1 MTWGLWVLVG
11 LGVLCVYVIL
21 RDTVWNAPMGTQ
33 RGEGAAR
40 EGTEDAAVNVGVEA
54 GAGDVFET
62 DDRVWIETTG
72 LRAGGVLLGRVDP
85 EEVPPAQR
93 RWMVFLDLPIKNECG
108 LWRAVCVMQESLTR
122 LPRSTHA
129 SMHNTA
135 SSAQHQ

>member
-11 LGVLCVYVIL
+11 LGILCLFVVL
-21 RDTVWNAPMGTQ
+21 RDTVWNASANTPADTPHEPD
-33 RGEGAAR
+33 REAAR
-40 EGTEDAAVNVGVEA
+40 LEDGTL
-54 GAGDVFET
+54 ET
-62 DDRVWIETTG
+62 DDRVWIETTN

-93 RWMVFLDLPIKNECG
+93 RWIVFLDLPIKNACG
-108 LWRAVCVMQESLTR
+108 HWRAVCVMQESLTR

-135 SSAQHQ
+135 SSTQHQ